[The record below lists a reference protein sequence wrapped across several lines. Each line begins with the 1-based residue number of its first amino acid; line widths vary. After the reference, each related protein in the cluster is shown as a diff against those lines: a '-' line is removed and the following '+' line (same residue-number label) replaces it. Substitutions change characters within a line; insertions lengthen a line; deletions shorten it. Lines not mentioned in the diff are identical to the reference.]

1 MSFLR
6 LTVGSENREQ
16 GDKGMEKNPYQA
28 LYVKGKMQAQLP
40 RERQI
45 SVVKRYGRSK
55 KDRGE
60 GRGEKRRK
68 EEDG

>member
-1 MSFLR
+1 
-6 LTVGSENREQ
+6 
-16 GDKGMEKNPYQA
+16 MEKNPYQA

-45 SVVKRYGRSK
+45 GVVKRYDSSK

-60 GRGEKRRK
+60 GRGEKRRE